1 MSANSLRR
9 QQALACLRRR
19 MFALVGGLGLLLVVV
34 TVWGLLAVDSANHR
48 LEIALATAN
57 QLRETMDEVRQG
69 QVDFKKQ
76 VQEWKDTLLRGANA
90 ADYAQ
95 YWSAFEAQ
103 DQAVTTTLQTA
114 RDSFAALEL
123 PTDELD
129 QFLAEHAKLDGQYR
143 QAIQSYRAGDPA
155 SVTAVDRQV
164 RGMDRPPTDLLDAY
178 VTRLAGIFKTRLADL
193 NQASQARYRFDRK
206 FREAMFLTVT
216 AGLVAAII
224 FSVRA
229 LARVEEILEGE
240 DGGAQK

>member
-1 MSANSLRR
+1 MKSSVRRLGVWLTIALFCLVAISISWILLDRAQSATRTYDRLFDQEVKNQTSLRLL
-9 QQALACLRRR
+9 Q
-19 MFALVGGLGLLLVVV
+19 VG
-34 TVWGLLAVDSANHR
+34 
-48 LEIALATAN
+48 
-57 QLRETMDEVRQG
+57 
-69 QVDFKKQ
+69 FKKQ

-143 QAIQSYRAGDPA
+143 QAIQSYRASDPA